1 MGVDVGVSPVFNVA
15 TILRTGFL
23 LGLISLATGSLTTSV
38 RAAEIKVFAL
48 QSPQIV
54 MGELA
59 GDFEHRTGYKI
70 IQLSKTTESPAAVKA
85 RIDAGESFDAAC
97 LTTSVLDQLIKDG
110 KLVAD
115 TRTNFMRVP
124 IGVAVRSGAP
134 KPDISTVEAFKRTL
148 LNAKSIAYLKGFSSG
163 PYLEALFDRWG
174 IGAELQQKAKRPDT
188 DIVGELVARGE
199 AEIGVTA
206 IATMM
211 ATKGVDVVGPIPSEI
226 QSPVLF
232 ACAVGASAAA
242 PDVARD
248 LIKLLTGPAAI
259 PVFRAKGMEP
269 W

>member
-1 MGVDVGVSPVFNVA
+1 MGVDVGISPVFNVA

-97 LTTSVLDQLIKDG
+97 LTTSVVDQLIKDG

-174 IGAELQQKAKRPDT
+174 IGAELQQKAQRPDT

-232 ACAVGASAAA
+232 ACAVGTSATT